1 MVQCIQSIVC
11 SLLHLQALENL
22 IHSCELVQTPNDYVK
37 KKTRRNATHGFTLS
51 LLSLSFFLI
60 KDINSLS
67 NCGLQRLNSEKS

>member
-37 KKTRRNATHGFTLS
+37 KKN
-51 LLSLSFFLI
+51 
-60 KDINSLS
+60 
-67 NCGLQRLNSEKS
+67 